1 MDNICIGMLA
11 HVDSG
16 KTTLAEAMLYK
27 SKTIRTL
34 GRVDNKNTFL
44 DTNYQERDRGI
55 TIFSKQAIM
64 TINNCT
70 YTLLDTPGHVDFS
83 AEMERTLQV
92 LDYAILI
99 ISATDGIQSHT
110 ETLWR
115 LLARYKIPTFIFVNK
130 IDQPTANRS
139 RVLEQLKNKLS
150 TSIIDFSYPNSECCQ
165 EEIALC
171 DEQLL
176 DTFLNGE
183 TISDNSIKQLIKQR
197 KLFPCF
203 FGSALK
209 ITGIDEFINHITS
222 YTESNLY
229 SADFGAKIFKISRD
243 TAKTRLTHL
252 KVTGGTLSVKMQI
265 GDNEK
270 INQIRIYSGE
280 KYTTVNKA
288 MPGMICA
295 VTGLEATSAGM
306 SLGSDKTCITPML
319 EPVLTYKLNI
329 LDNTDV
335 LAALPKLKLLEEEHP
350 ELHIVW
356 NEFLREIQVQLMGTV
371 QIEVLQNLIKE
382 RFNLSVSFEHGNIVY
397 KETISNTVEGVG
409 HFEPLRHYAEVHLI
423 LEPGEEGSGITYCAD
438 CQENLLDKNWQRL
451 ILTHISEKT
460 HIGVL
465 SGSPLTDVKITLVA
479 GRAHQ
484 KHTEG
489 GDFRQAT
496 CRAIRQGLMQADCVL
511 LEPFYQ
517 FTLTIPTACVGRAMT
532 DLERMKADFELSSQ
546 NAGNFELSS
555 QNNDSNNINN
565 HEFSTITGI
574 VPVSEFGEYQI
585 EVIAYTKG
593 TGTVSC
599 TMAGYKPCHNTD
611 EVLERIG
618 YDANKDTLNPSDS
631 VFCSHGAG
639 EIVLWN
645 KVFEHMH
652 LESVLAQ
659 RNGQTQNNT
668 FLSNSKQTSR
678 TVSNEPIGL
687 DEIESILNQTYY
699 ANSSNSAKKKW
710 KKASSV
716 QKYNYSSSNSISSED
731 NGQHTSQAASAHK
744 KKSHISKEHY
754 LLVDGYNI
762 IYAWDELKELASV
775 NMDSARG
782 RLLDIL
788 CNYQA
793 MTKCTLIAVFDAY
806 RVKGHDTELLDYNN
820 IHVVYTKEAETADR
834 FIEKFAHQHGQNH
847 HVRVAT
853 SDGQEQIIIIG
864 QGCQLVSAREFLQE
878 ITDME
883 QYIRETYLNKPL

>member
-11 HVDSG
+11 HVDAG

-27 SKTIRTL
+27 SGTIRTL

-44 DTNYQERDRGI
+44 DTDYQERDRGI

-92 LDYAILI
+92 LDYAVLI

-130 IDQPTANRS
+130 MDQPAANQPRI
-139 RVLEQLKNKLS
+139 LEQLKNKLS
-150 TSIIDFSYPNSECCQ
+150 SSIIDFSQPNSEYCQ

-176 DTFLNGE
+176 DIFLNKE
-183 TISDNSIKQLIKQR
+183 MISDSSIKQLIKQR
-197 KLFPCF
+197 RLFPCF

-209 ITGIDEFINHITS
+209 MTGIDDFINYVAF
-222 YTESNLY
+222 YTESSLY
-229 SADFGAKIFKISRD
+229 SDEFGAKIFKISRD
-243 TAKTRLTHL
+243 AAKTRLTHL
-252 KVTGGTLSVKMQI
+252 KVTGGILSVKMPI

-288 MPGMICA
+288 TPGMICA
-295 VTGLEATSAGM
+295 VTGLESTTAGM
-306 SLGSDKTCITPML
+306 SLGNDKTCITPML

-356 NEFLREIQVQLMGTV
+356 NEFLREIQIQLMGTV
-371 QIEVLQNLIKE
+371 QIEVLQNLIKQ
-382 RFNLSVSFEHGNIVY
+382 RFNLNVAFEHGNIVY

-423 LEPGEEGSGITYCAD
+423 LEPGEEGSGITYSTD

-496 CRAIRQGLMQADCVL
+496 YRAIRQGLMQADSVL
-511 LEPFYQ
+511 LEPFYN
-517 FTLTIPTACVGRAMT
+517 FILTLPTECVGRAMT
-532 DLERMKADFELSSQ
+532 DLERMKAIFELSSQ
-546 NAGNFELSS
+546 NTSNFELSS
-555 QNNDSNNINN
+555 QNNYSNTINSN
-565 HEFSTITGI
+565 EFSIITGI
-574 VPVSEFGEYQI
+574 VPVSEFGEYQT

-593 TGTVSC
+593 AGKVNC

-618 YDANKDTLNPSDS
+618 YDADKDTLNPSDS

-639 EIVLWN
+639 EIVSWN
-645 KVFEHMH
+645 EVFGRMH

-659 RNGQTQNNT
+659 RTGQAQNNII
-668 FLSNSKQTSR
+668 SGNSKQISR
-678 TVSNEPIGL
+678 TVSDEPIGL
-687 DEIESILNQTYY
+687 DEIESILKQTYY
-699 ANSSNSAKKKW
+699 ANQSDSSKKKW
-710 KKASSV
+710 KKKSSI
-716 QKYNYSSSNSISSED
+716 QKYNYNSSNHVSSEN
-731 NGQHTSQAASAHK
+731 NGQSTSKTTFASGK
-744 KKSHISKEHY
+744 KPHVPKEHY

-762 IYAWDELKELASV
+762 IYAWDELKELALV

-806 RVKGHDTELLDYNN
+806 RVKGHDTEILDYNN

>member
-70 YTLLDTPGHVDFS
+70 Y
-83 AEMERTLQV
+83 TLQV

-183 TISDNSIKQLIKQR
+183 TISDNSIKKLIKQR

-288 MPGMICA
+288 TPGMICA

-356 NEFLREIQVQLMGTV
+356 NFKR
-371 QIEVLQNLIKE
+371 
-382 RFNLSVSFEHGNIVY
+382 
-397 KETISNTVEGVG
+397 
-409 HFEPLRHYAEVHLI
+409 
-423 LEPGEEGSGITYCAD
+423 
-438 CQENLLDKNWQRL
+438 
-451 ILTHISEKT
+451 
-460 HIGVL
+460 
-465 SGSPLTDVKITLVA
+465 
-479 GRAHQ
+479 
-484 KHTEG
+484 
-489 GDFRQAT
+489 
-496 CRAIRQGLMQADCVL
+496 
-511 LEPFYQ
+511 
-517 FTLTIPTACVGRAMT
+517 
-532 DLERMKADFELSSQ
+532 
-546 NAGNFELSS
+546 
-555 QNNDSNNINN
+555 
-565 HEFSTITGI
+565 
-574 VPVSEFGEYQI
+574 
-585 EVIAYTKG
+585 
-593 TGTVSC
+593 
-599 TMAGYKPCHNTD
+599 
-611 EVLERIG
+611 
-618 YDANKDTLNPSDS
+618 NPSSTDGN
-631 VFCSHGAG
+631 CS
-639 EIVLWN
+639 N
-645 KVFEHMH
+645 
-652 LESVLAQ
+652 
-659 RNGQTQNNT
+659 R
-668 FLSNSKQTSR
+668 
-678 TVSNEPIGL
+678 
-687 DEIESILNQTYY
+687 SI
-699 ANSSNSAKKKW
+699 AKP
-710 KKASSV
+710 
-716 QKYNYSSSNSISSED
+716 Y
-731 NGQHTSQAASAHK
+731 
-744 KKSHISKEHY
+744 
-754 LLVDGYNI
+754 
-762 IYAWDELKELASV
+762 
-775 NMDSARG
+775 
-782 RLLDIL
+782 
-788 CNYQA
+788 
-793 MTKCTLIAVFDAY
+793 
-806 RVKGHDTELLDYNN
+806 
-820 IHVVYTKEAETADR
+820 
-834 FIEKFAHQHGQNH
+834 
-847 HVRVAT
+847 
-853 SDGQEQIIIIG
+853 
-864 QGCQLVSAREFLQE
+864 
-878 ITDME
+878 
-883 QYIRETYLNKPL
+883 

>member
-1 MDNICIGMLA
+1 M
-11 HVDSG
+11 
-16 KTTLAEAMLYK
+16 
-27 SKTIRTL
+27 
-34 GRVDNKNTFL
+34 
-44 DTNYQERDRGI
+44 
-55 TIFSKQAIM
+55 
-64 TINNCT
+64 
-70 YTLLDTPGHVDFS
+70 
-83 AEMERTLQV
+83 
-92 LDYAILI
+92 
-99 ISATDGIQSHT
+99 
-110 ETLWR
+110 
-115 LLARYKIPTFIFVNK
+115 
-130 IDQPTANRS
+130 
-139 RVLEQLKNKLS
+139 
-150 TSIIDFSYPNSECCQ
+150 
-165 EEIALC
+165 
-171 DEQLL
+171 
-176 DTFLNGE
+176 
-183 TISDNSIKQLIKQR
+183 
-197 KLFPCF
+197 
-203 FGSALK
+203 
-209 ITGIDEFINHITS
+209 
-222 YTESNLY
+222 
-229 SADFGAKIFKISRD
+229 
-243 TAKTRLTHL
+243 
-252 KVTGGTLSVKMQI
+252 
-265 GDNEK
+265 
-270 INQIRIYSGE
+270 
-280 KYTTVNKA
+280 
-288 MPGMICA
+288 
-295 VTGLEATSAGM
+295 
-306 SLGSDKTCITPML
+306 
-319 EPVLTYKLNI
+319 
-329 LDNTDV
+329 
-335 LAALPKLKLLEEEHP
+335 
-350 ELHIVW
+350 
-356 NEFLREIQVQLMGTV
+356 
-371 QIEVLQNLIKE
+371 
-382 RFNLSVSFEHGNIVY
+382 
-397 KETISNTVEGVG
+397 EGVG

-423 LEPGEEGSGITYCAD
+423 LEPREEGSGITYCAD

-496 CRAIRQGLMQADCVL
+496 YRAIRQGLMQADCVL

-517 FTLTIPTACVGRAMT
+517 FTLTLPTACVGRAMT

-546 NAGNFELSS
+546 NTGNFELSS

-645 KVFEHMH
+645 KVFERMH

-659 RNGQTQNNT
+659 RSGQTQNNT

-744 KKSHISKEHY
+744 KKSQISKEHY